1 MSEEENAIMAERGET
16 GKAIGGQVGE
26 KAGGQAGAAVGGY
39 FGGPLGAAIGQYVG
53 EKVGKEIGEKVGDK
67 AEEELK
73 DLVSGDK
80 KSGGGGCSGGSASGD
95 QSSDSVPGTSP
106 SSLGDVNIEDLDMS
120 TNQMCKKTY
129 TVFRAIPKTYPWP
142 QAQRDN
148 VSDQFTPQD
157 GSMIGMKAVGGYY
170 GDDYYDTDGNAT
182 LIKSERIVYNS
193 EEMQF
198 IAVTTKDGHVFYVLI
213 NYSAEN
219 AEDQVFFLNKVDDY
233 DLYALL
239 YAGAEDNDEK
249 KKITPEQAAQAA
261 EKANGRVQSGDGADT
276 ADTEETAEDGE
287 DATDSAAQAKPVPMN
302 KNSMMLVFGAIAL
315 IGVGGA
321 GFFIMKKKNG
331 GGNSKSAMQDEPEY
345 DDDNEITEDEDD
357 MKFYDDQDDEI

>member
-1 MSEEENAIMAERGET
+1 MKTRMLSAVMAAFMLAT
-16 GKAIGGQVGE
+16 ASVGGITASAAE
-26 KAGGQAGAAVGGY
+26 KASAGEDTAETTAVDEDSS
-39 FGGPLGAAIGQYVG
+39 ADTTETTA
-53 EKVGKEIGEKVGDK
+53 DT
-67 AEEELK
+67 AE
-73 DLVSGDK
+73 
-80 KSGGGGCSGGSASGD
+80 
-95 QSSDSVPGTSP
+95 SSDTEETSSVSEDNTDDMEKFREVMGELAEAGTTE
-106 SSLGDVNIEDLDMS
+106 VNPD
-120 TNQMCKKTY
+120 
-129 TVFRAIPKTYPWP
+129 
-142 QAQRDN
+142 
-148 VSDQFTPQD
+148 
-157 GSMIGMKAVGGYY
+157 YY
-170 GDDYYDTDGNAT
+170 GDSYYDTDGNAT

-239 YAGAEDNDEK
+239 YAGAEDDDEK

-276 ADTEETAEDGE
+276 ADTEESAEDGE
-287 DATDSAAQAKPVPMN
+287 DATDSAAQAKPMPMN

-321 GFFIMKKKNG
+321 GFFLMKKKNG
-331 GGNSKSAMQDEPEY
+331 GGSKSAMQVEPEY
-345 DDDNEITEDEDD
+345 DDDNEITEDDEDE
-357 MKFYDDQDDEI
+357 MNFYDHQDDEE

>member
-1 MSEEENAIMAERGET
+1 M
-16 GKAIGGQVGE
+16 KARFFSAMLAAFMLATASVGGITASAAE
-26 KAGGQAGAAVGGY
+26 KATAA
-39 FGGPLGAAIGQYVG
+39 
-53 EKVGKEIGEKVGDK
+53 EDT
-67 AEEELK
+67 AETTAVDE
-73 DLVSGDK
+73 DS
-80 KSGGGGCSGGSASGD
+80 SADTTETTSD
-95 QSSDSVPGTSP
+95 TVESSDTEETSSVSEDNTDDMEKFREVMGELAEAGTTEVEP
-106 SSLGDVNIEDLDMS
+106 D
-120 TNQMCKKTY
+120 
-129 TVFRAIPKTYPWP
+129 
-142 QAQRDN
+142 
-148 VSDQFTPQD
+148 
-157 GSMIGMKAVGGYY
+157 YY
-170 GDDYYDTDGNAT
+170 GDSYYDTDGNAT

-239 YAGAEDNDEK
+239 YAGAEDDDEK

-276 ADTEETAEDGE
+276 ADTDESAEDGE
-287 DATDSAAQAKPVPMN
+287 DASDSAAQAKPVPMN

-331 GGNSKSAMQDEPEY
+331 GGNSNSAMQDEPEY

-357 MKFYDDQDDEI
+357 MRFYDDQDDEE

>member
-1 MSEEENAIMAERGET
+1 MKTRMLSAVMAAFMLATASVGGITASAAEKASAGEDTAETTAVDEDSSADTTETTADTEESSDTEVTSSVSEESDDMEKFREVMSDLAE
-16 GKAIGGQVGE
+16 
-26 KAGGQAGAAVGGY
+26 AGTTEVE
-39 FGGPLGAAIGQYVG
+39 P
-53 EKVGKEIGEKVGDK
+53 D
-67 AEEELK
+67 
-73 DLVSGDK
+73 
-80 KSGGGGCSGGSASGD
+80 
-95 QSSDSVPGTSP
+95 
-106 SSLGDVNIEDLDMS
+106 
-120 TNQMCKKTY
+120 
-129 TVFRAIPKTYPWP
+129 
-142 QAQRDN
+142 
-148 VSDQFTPQD
+148 
-157 GSMIGMKAVGGYY
+157 YY
-170 GDDYYDTDGNAT
+170 GDSYYDTDGNAT

-219 AEDQVFFLNKVDDY
+219 AEDQVL
-233 DLYALL
+233 
-239 YAGAEDNDEK
+239 
-249 KKITPEQAAQAA
+249 
-261 EKANGRVQSGDGADT
+261 VQSGDGADT

-321 GFFIMKKKNG
+321 GFFLMKKKNG

>member
-1 MSEEENAIMAERGET
+1 MKTRMLSAVMAAFMLAT
-16 GKAIGGQVGE
+16 ASVGGITASAAE
-26 KAGGQAGAAVGGY
+26 KASAGEDTAETTAVDEDSS
-39 FGGPLGAAIGQYVG
+39 ADTTETTA
-53 EKVGKEIGEKVGDK
+53 DT
-67 AEEELK
+67 AE
-73 DLVSGDK
+73 
-80 KSGGGGCSGGSASGD
+80 
-95 QSSDSVPGTSP
+95 SSDTEETSSVSEDNTDDMEKFREVMSDLAEAGTTEVAP
-106 SSLGDVNIEDLDMS
+106 D
-120 TNQMCKKTY
+120 
-129 TVFRAIPKTYPWP
+129 
-142 QAQRDN
+142 
-148 VSDQFTPQD
+148 
-157 GSMIGMKAVGGYY
+157 YY

-239 YAGAEDNDEK
+239 YAGAEESDDK

-276 ADTEETAEDGE
+276 ADTAETAEDGE

-302 KNSMMLVFGAIAL
+302 KNSMMLVLGAIAL

-321 GFFIMKKKNG
+321 GFFLMKKKNG
-331 GGNSKSAMQDEPEY
+331 GGSKSAMQVEPEY

>member
-1 MSEEENAIMAERGET
+1 MKARFFSAMLAAFMLATASVGSITASAAERASAGEDT
-16 GKAIGGQVGE
+16 AE
-26 KAGGQAGAAVGGY
+26 TTAVD
-39 FGGPLGAAIGQYVG
+39 
-53 EKVGKEIGEKVGDK
+53 EDSS
-67 AEEELK
+67 AETTETTADTEE
-73 DLVSGDK
+73 
-80 KSGGGGCSGGSASGD
+80 
-95 QSSDSVPGTSP
+95 SSDTKETS
-106 SSLGDVNIEDLDMS
+106 S
-120 TNQMCKKTY
+120 
-129 TVFRAIPKTYPWP
+129 
-142 QAQRDN
+142 
-148 VSDQFTPQD
+148 VSDDNTDDMEKFREVMSDLAEAGTTEVAPD
-157 GSMIGMKAVGGYY
+157 YY

-239 YAGAEDNDEK
+239 YAGAEDDDEK

-261 EKANGRVQSGDGADT
+261 EKANGRVQSGDGGDT
-276 ADTEETAEDGE
+276 ADTAETAEDGE
-287 DATDSAAQAKPVPMN
+287 DVTDSAAQAKPVPMS
-302 KNSMMLVFGAIAL
+302 KNSMMLVLGAIAL

-321 GFFIMKKKNG
+321 GFFIIKKKNG
-331 GGNSKSAMQDEPEY
+331 GGNIKSAIQDEPEY
-345 DDDNEITEDEDD
+345 DEDNEITEDEDD

>member
-1 MSEEENAIMAERGET
+1 M
-16 GKAIGGQVGE
+16 KARFFSAMLAAFMLATASVGGSTASAAE
-26 KAGGQAGAAVGGY
+26 KATAA
-39 FGGPLGAAIGQYVG
+39 
-53 EKVGKEIGEKVGDK
+53 EDS
-67 AEEELK
+67 AETTAVDE
-73 DLVSGDK
+73 DS
-80 KSGGGGCSGGSASGD
+80 SAD
-95 QSSDSVPGTSP
+95 TTETTADTAESSDTEETSSVSEDNTDDMEKFREVMSDLAEAGTTEVAP
-106 SSLGDVNIEDLDMS
+106 D
-120 TNQMCKKTY
+120 
-129 TVFRAIPKTYPWP
+129 
-142 QAQRDN
+142 
-148 VSDQFTPQD
+148 
-157 GSMIGMKAVGGYY
+157 YY

-239 YAGAEDNDEK
+239 YAGAEDDDEK

-302 KNSMMLVFGAIAL
+302 KNSMMLVLGAIAL

-331 GGNSKSAMQDEPEY
+331 GGNSKSAMQVEPEY
-345 DDDNEITEDEDD
+345 DDDNEITEDD

>member
-1 MSEEENAIMAERGET
+1 M
-16 GKAIGGQVGE
+16 KARFFSAMLAAFMLATASVGGITASAAE
-26 KAGGQAGAAVGGY
+26 KATAA
-39 FGGPLGAAIGQYVG
+39 
-53 EKVGKEIGEKVGDK
+53 EDS
-67 AEEELK
+67 AETTAVDE
-73 DLVSGDK
+73 DS
-80 KSGGGGCSGGSASGD
+80 SAD
-95 QSSDSVPGTSP
+95 TTETPADTAESSDTEETSSVSEDNTDDMEKFREVMSDLAEAGTTEVEP
-106 SSLGDVNIEDLDMS
+106 D
-120 TNQMCKKTY
+120 
-129 TVFRAIPKTYPWP
+129 
-142 QAQRDN
+142 
-148 VSDQFTPQD
+148 
-157 GSMIGMKAVGGYY
+157 YY
-170 GDDYYDTDGNAT
+170 GDSYYDTDGNAT

-239 YAGAEDNDEK
+239 YAGTEDDDEK

-261 EKANGRVQSGDGADT
+261 EKANGRVQSGDSADT

-287 DATDSAAQAKPVPMN
+287 DATDSAVQAKPVPMS

-331 GGNSKSAMQDEPEY
+331 GGNSKSAMQVEPEY